1 MKSAIPSMFAVASL
15 LFAGPAFSSEEMMEL
30 LKENN
35 CLGCHRI
42 DAKRV
47 GPTYKKIAQ
56 KYRGDPNAAA
66 ILEKKIVTGGNGV
79 WGTMPMPEFSNRIPP
94 EDMKAMIAFILSLP
108 D

>member
-1 MKSAIPSMFAVASL
+1 MKSAIPSMFTAASL

-47 GPTYKKIAQ
+47 GPTYKQIAK
-56 KYRGDPNAAA
+56 KYRNDPDAAA
-66 ILEKKIVTGGNGV
+66 RLEKKIVTGGNGV
-79 WGTMPMPEFSNRIPP
+79 WGTMPMPEFSNRIKP